1 MSHFKLKFLV
11 VVICMI
17 GTLQAS
23 HRRYPSSGGASR
35 NNSGNAVAFTSTVYD
50 RDIVRWKEIEDG
62 LKELGEGL
70 SGHAEINQALLKE
83 NDVQATKIKEL
94 TEKIEGL
101 EQLANELCQ
110 QDTAQTLLLAD
121 LQNEIS
127 TRNQNSENPGR
138 FSPTSPRSRVKG
150 QAYSPDMYAMT
161 LQNNNTVQLL
171 EKKVARQQC
180 VTLILIGVTSAY
192 IGITTTLMALWRQQ
206 PG

>member
-50 RDIVRWKEIEDG
+50 RTEMVRLNEIEEN
-62 LKELGEGL
+62 LKDLGEGL
-70 SGHAEINQALLKE
+70 SGHAEIYKALLLDRDEHAK
-83 NDVQATKIKEL
+83 
-94 TEKIEGL
+94 KIEGL

-121 LQNEIS
+121 LQKEIS
-127 TRNQNSENPGR
+127 TRNQNSENSGR

-150 QAYSPDMYAMT
+150 QAYPPDMHAMT

-180 VTLILIGVTSAY
+180 VTLILIGITSAY